1 VHGLELKS
9 HVRNL
14 NVFYVGMHGYL
25 QEYTFAILESEARS
39 SRSGARRLGVA
50 EGVHEDLW
58 SFGFGGCV
66 RFGELEEKT
75 GLSRV
80 SYEPPEFVEA
90 VVSRRCRAGLLGARK
105 NLTRLFA
112 VMWRSRRVFLRG
124 VGERVTF
131 VRFFL
136 FEVRAFLA
144 GYCGYVDAS
153 LKHLYDAMAA
163 ELEVSSEWG
172 SERAT
177 RGSEGSEALQR
188 DICCC
193 SC

>member
-1 VHGLELKS
+1 MPPIFS
-9 HVRNL
+9 TNRPPTR
-14 NVFYVGMHGYL
+14 FSRR
-25 QEYTFAILESEARS
+25 YTFAILESEARS

-58 SFGFGGCV
+58 SFDFGGCV